1 VSRLDRQVDRFA
13 AALERAGFALMAAGM
28 VGLGLVLFGYLAGWW
43 LLAVALVVAALV
55 ARSFLRARAVI
66 NAPLTQVDPQR
77 TTVIRDRVTRR
88 RGVPELRA
96 AGEHVSPRRRGAL
109 ARCPPAHH

>member
-28 VGLGLVLFGYLAGWW
+28 LALGLVLLGYLAGWW
-43 LLAVALVVAALV
+43 LLAVALVAAVLV

-66 NAPLTQVDPQR
+66 NAPLTRVDPRR
-77 TTVIRDRVTRR
+77 TTVIRARVTRR
-88 RGVPELRA
+88 VHTDPEERNVRKPGGVVDEN
-96 AGEHVSPRRRGAL
+96 GQEVQ
-109 ARCPPAHH
+109 